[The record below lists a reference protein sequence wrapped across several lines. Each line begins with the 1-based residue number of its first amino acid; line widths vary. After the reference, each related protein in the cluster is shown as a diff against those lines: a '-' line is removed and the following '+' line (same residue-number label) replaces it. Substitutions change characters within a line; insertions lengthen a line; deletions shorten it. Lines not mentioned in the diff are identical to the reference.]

1 MKLVLSVLLAG
12 CNGQDLFL
20 AVKPTASQGDLVRAQ
35 TRTQSGGL
43 AGSNPQEIAEK
54 INGHLRSSGM
64 QTKDCDA
71 LSVSELND
79 MVRSMWPYFSTELES
94 VYKGNVDLRAKRF
107 SSLADYESS
116 WATELEHDM
125 ETLRHAKCHE
135 VVMMWAHHLSETAKK
150 FWKGKD
156 LPTLPAYDAK
166 KADNKVYATS
176 TTCQTGHKMVAG
188 GGTST
193 HKWPDWPEELHY
205 TAKAHGAYP
214 FWWGGGSDSGV
225 ADMEVWWSEKQGAE
239 KFAHTSCTGQSSW
252 LNGPCVHLMFAPG
265 AAITSKSSKPE
276 AYLYTKD
283 EKTCCISEPSSSS
296 KLKFPPSGGA
306 ETLAPSQG
314 TFWNTFTDKGE
325 VDFSGVHYKGKAH
338 YYVMSGV
345 NEPVTDFWYFTDTEG
360 KPVQQG
366 EGGTGPTDQGYPTSI
381 GHTIWHDYDQ
391 STFDTS
397 AIDASVFAIP
407 AACKS
412 TTTSCAFP

>member
-1 MKLVLSVLLAG
+1 MLKLSEFPNDPDPARQQTRNPHVSIGFVIVWESSAFSVKFGYCQGVLAQHVMKLVLSVLLAG

-64 QTKDCDA
+64 QTKDCDS

-225 ADMEVWWSEKQGAE
+225 ADMEVWWSEKQGLHE
-239 KFAHTSCTGQSSW
+239 CYWRPNVYSIVRLLHWHEHTQITTNQ
-252 LNGPCVHLMFAPG
+252 VH
-265 AAITSKSSKPE
+265 
-276 AYLYTKD
+276 
-283 EKTCCISEPSSSS
+283 
-296 KLKFPPSGGA
+296 
-306 ETLAPSQG
+306 
-314 TFWNTFTDKGE
+314 
-325 VDFSGVHYKGKAH
+325 
-338 YYVMSGV
+338 
-345 NEPVTDFWYFTDTEG
+345 NE
-360 KPVQQG
+360 
-366 EGGTGPTDQGYPTSI
+366 
-381 GHTIWHDYDQ
+381 
-391 STFDTS
+391 
-397 AIDASVFAIP
+397 
-407 AACKS
+407 
-412 TTTSCAFP
+412 